1 MKKIGTRAL
10 SIVISILMVIYLV
23 PTSVF
28 ANMAQNLSDR
38 NEDIDNTEAAGI
50 IRDVFEVTD
59 RREETVKHFRLEDGS
74 YTAVQYD
81 VPVHYMDE
89 DGEWQNIDN
98 RLESSGSEYST
109 GNARIKFAKKITG
122 NETLFTLHD
131 GNRKITMSLDGAIK
145 KTAGQVTNT
154 ETEFDGNATRL
165 QKLMTLDNLSSR
177 IMYEDILD
185 GVDLEYV
192 VESLN
197 IKENI
202 IVKEQKDSYS
212 YTFTVKLNNLEAEL
226 NEDGSVSIL
235 DPDSEETVYVIPAPV
250 VYDANMSYAD
260 SSDAY
265 YTLTKTG
272 GNEYKLTVTADA
284 DWMNASGR
292 AFPVTVDPAVC
303 ASSTIAMLD
312 TYVDSDNPTATY
324 FFSNILAAGHGSA
337 GQDFISYWKINSMP
351 TSSKPRA
358 STGAVIISVNFC
370 SNVDKPTPKT

>member
-81 VPVHYMDE
+81 VPVHYKDE
-89 DGEWQNIDN
+89 EGKWQDIDN

-131 GNRKITMSLDGAIK
+131 GNRNITMSLDGAIK

-154 ETEFDGNATRL
+154 ETEFDGNATKL

-177 IMYEDILD
+177 IMYEDMCI
-185 GVDLEYV
+185 
-192 VESLN
+192 
-197 IKENI
+197 
-202 IVKEQKDSYS
+202 
-212 YTFTVKLNNLEAEL
+212 
-226 NEDGSVSIL
+226 SVS
-235 DPDSEETVYVIPAPV
+235 
-250 VYDANMSYAD
+250 
-260 SSDAY
+260 
-265 YTLTKTG
+265 
-272 GNEYKLTVTADA
+272 
-284 DWMNASGR
+284 
-292 AFPVTVDPAVC
+292 
-303 ASSTIAMLD
+303 
-312 TYVDSDNPTATY
+312 
-324 FFSNILAAGHGSA
+324 H
-337 GQDFISYWKINSMP
+337 
-351 TSSKPRA
+351 KP
-358 STGAVIISVNFC
+358 
-370 SNVDKPTPKT
+370 